1 MDLHLGE
8 THVICPGNNTAV
20 HSHVHI
26 NHTAHDMQYNSSAND
41 FGQNGL
47 FTDDLPPMFEQFWNK
62 STVPFFLLFLFPII
76 SMRSVTFFTKF
87 NVIGE
92 YTKIFPLLYMNIY
105 TS

>member
-1 MDLHLGE
+1 MDLQLGE
-8 THVICPGNNTAV
+8 THVICPGNNSAV

-26 NHTAHDMQYNSSAND
+26 NDTAHDMQYTSSSMFTHE

-47 FTDDLPPMFEQFWNK
+47 IADDLPPMFEQFWNK

-92 YTKIFPLLYMNIY
+92 
-105 TS
+105 